1 LSPILSPTVPTEEKI
16 LKKIL
21 SKPIMLTKLTA
32 HANSQLYA
40 HASEKIAL
48 F

>member
-1 LSPILSPTVPTEEKI
+1 LSPSLSPTVPTKEKI

-32 HANSQLYA
+32 RANSQLYV
-40 HASEKIAL
+40 HASEKIVL